1 MRATVDDIASMLV
14 LTASGEKV
22 PLNQVADVLLV
33 EGQTIIARQDGRRQV
48 SVRTNIRGRDQ
59 GSFVAEAQAKV
70 KKAIRLPEGYSIVWG
85 GQFENLTRARYR
97 LMVVIPITLAIIFC
111 ILFWLF
117 DRNIKY
123 ALLVMLNVPFALV
136 GGVALLLIRGIN
148 FSVSAGVGF
157 VSLFGVA
164 IMSGVLVVSYIN
176 YLRQETP
183 LTVRAAVRNGGR
195 TQLRPVLMM
204 MTVALIGLVPAAR
217 ATGIGSDVQRPL
229 ATVIVGGLATA
240 LVLTLTVLPA
250 LYYLVERRAR
260 WRAIEAIRAQ
270 GRRQLVNPSSL

>member
-1 MRATVDDIASMLV
+1 
-14 LTASGEKV
+14 
-22 PLNQVADVLLV
+22 
-33 EGQTIIARQDGRRQV
+33 
-48 SVRTNIRGRDQ
+48 
-59 GSFVAEAQAKV
+59 
-70 KKAIRLPEGYSIVWG
+70 
-85 GQFENLTRARYR
+85 
-97 LMVVIPITLAIIFC
+97 
-111 ILFWLF
+111 
-117 DRNIKY
+117 
-123 ALLVMLNVPFALV
+123 MLNVPFALV